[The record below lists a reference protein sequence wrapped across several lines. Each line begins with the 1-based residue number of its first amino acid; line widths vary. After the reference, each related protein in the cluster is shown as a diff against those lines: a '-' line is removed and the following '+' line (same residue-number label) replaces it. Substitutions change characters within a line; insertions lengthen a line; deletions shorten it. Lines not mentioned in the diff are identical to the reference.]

1 MKFVNSRSLAVKK
14 EHEDRMNNYN
24 NALTD
29 LTRFDEASIIV
40 QSSIYGELITLN
52 ETMAVCADYLG
63 TIANI
68 LNSSNKGGK

>member
-14 EHEDRMNNYN
+14 EHEDRMENYK

-29 LTRFDEASIIV
+29 LTRLDESSVII

-68 LNSSNKGGK
+68 LNSSKGGK